1 MIGWANKVFYSDD
14 TVNKIC
20 SLHRVIIYG
29 AGTMGRALKVCLESD
44 AYNKSVERFLVQ
56 SKSDN
61 PIDIDGCPVTEIGE
75 FNDNDADI
83 IVALNEKN
91 MPSAVQT
98 LNSRGF
104 YNLILLNAAGDS
116 WSFIKGNYFLEKRN
130 LYIPFI
136 PVPSKNATN
145 AIDAALQDFR
155 VYVVRSIY
163 DREISQK
170 LDNRPYEVDIQ
181 VGSALTDKKI
191 CDIQDDFG
199 DNISEMNRKYCEIT
213 ALYWIWKN
221 DKTDY
226 VGVSHY
232 RRRFLFD
239 KDAVAAIK
247 NGVADVIVTIPVI
260 NTRGIKTQYEVDHSV
275 SDFEILIDVMHR
287 LYPEYGDDLSVVGQ
301 QQFFFAYN
309 MFVMKRSVLD
319 EYCEWLFPILFACEE
334 QIGDKEDPYQNRY
347 AGFLAERLLNV
358 FLYHHR
364 ERLKIYVAKKTYL
377 Q

>member
-1 MIGWANKVFYSDD
+1 MFYSDE
-14 TVNKIC
+14 TVNRIC
-20 SLHRVIIYG
+20 GLKRVIIYG

-44 AYNKSVERFLVQ
+44 VYNKSVERFLVQ
-56 SKSDN
+56 SLTGN
-61 PIDIDGCPVTEIGE
+61 PKDIDGCPVTEIGDFVDKNAE
-75 FNDNDADI
+75 I

-91 MPSAVQT
+91 MPSAVHT
-98 LNSRGF
+98 LNDRGF
-104 YNLILLNAAGDS
+104 TNLILLNAAGDS
-116 WSFIKGNYFLEKRN
+116 WSYIKGNYFLEQRD
-130 LYIPFI
+130 LCIPFI
-136 PVPSKNATN
+136 PIPTCNTNNATYAN
-145 AIDAALQDFR
+145 SQDFK

-163 DREISQK
+163 DKETTQK
-170 LDNRPYEVDIQ
+170 LYNRPYEVDIQ

-226 VGVSHY
+226 VGLSHY
-232 RRRFLFD
+232 RRRFMLD
-239 KDAVAAIK
+239 KDDVATIK
-247 NGVADVIVTIPVI
+247 ENSADVIVTIPVI
-260 NTRGIKTQYEVDHSV
+260 NTRGIKTQYEMDHSV
-275 SDFEILIDVMHR
+275 SDYEILIDVMHK
-287 LYPEYGDDLSVVGQ
+287 LYPEYDEDLSVVGQ

-309 MFVMKRSVLD
+309 MFVMKHSVLN

-334 QIGDKEDPYQNRY
+334 QIGDKDNPYQNRY